1 MDINKYYRL
10 ESICGWIYENKVFPC
25 DSNGLPDLG
34 KGVNLIDLKDDW
46 FKILNNEEKEH
57 IAKLINEFKK
67 DA

>member
-1 MDINKYYRL
+1 MDINNYYRL

-57 IAKLINEFKK
+57 IAKLIKEFKK